1 MSRKKELRQ
10 SKIRQ
15 ILLEESRVRVIDL
28 ARRLG
33 VTPETLRNDIS
44 EMEAQS
50 LLIREH
56 GYARIQNPMQETPL
70 LFRNQENAETKK
82 RVGIRALNEIQDGSV
97 VFLDSGSTVL
107 LGIPALQGKKSLT
120 IVTNSLPLAQ
130 QCAAFNFDILF
141 TGGMIYNAGLRAYGT
156 FAIEII
162 DHVHIDLAIMGTD
175 GFKDCEGFT
184 STNINELGF
193 KRHVMNQTEKL
204 IMVTDSSK
212 FHDKAPFTFCK
223 FREFD
228 MLVTNEISQ
237 DDLNLVKDIK
247 KIIQV

>member
-10 SKIRQ
+10 AKIRQ
-15 ILLEESRVRVIDL
+15 LLLEESRIRVVDL
-28 ARRLG
+28 AKRLG

-44 EMEAQS
+44 EMESQS

-70 LFRNQENAETKK
+70 LFRNQENVEAKT

-97 VFLDSGSTVL
+97 VFLDAGSTVL

-130 QCAAFNFDILF
+130 QCAAFNFEIIF
-141 TGGMIYNAGLRAYGT
+141 AGGMIYNAGLRAYGT
-156 FAIEII
+156 FAIDVI
-162 DHVHIDLAIMGTD
+162 DHIHIDLAIMGTD
-175 GFKDCEGFT
+175 GFKNCEGFT

-204 IMVTDSSK
+204 VMVTDRSK
-212 FHDKAPFTFCK
+212 FYDKAPFSFCK

-228 MLVTNEISQ
+228 VLVTNTVPNE
-237 DDLNLVKDIK
+237 DLVPVQDIK